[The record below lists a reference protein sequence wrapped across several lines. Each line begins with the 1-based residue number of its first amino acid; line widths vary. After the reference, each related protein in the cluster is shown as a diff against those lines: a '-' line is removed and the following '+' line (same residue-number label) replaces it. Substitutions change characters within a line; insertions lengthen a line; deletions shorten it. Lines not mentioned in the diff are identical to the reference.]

1 MQNSTATF
9 LLRDVKLPTCI
20 NIEGFILK
28 PVPENPNNTYLRFD
42 FIPKKYLYSESQKEI
57 QLFSLILS
65 ILYKIEHPEFK
76 NITDKSGGRVRAEG
90 QHIKHPLELKQKHF
104 DKLGKAY
111 KKVKSMT
118 KQHKQ
123 TFEFVAR
130 WVQKASDSRNVYDK
144 FISYWIAF
152 NFLYRRM
159 QPEYERE
166 KIENWVNHW
175 CRDPYPC
182 RFFADFQRK
191 KYGSSECKAIEDMAD
206 SNLKLRKKPKNIS
219 KKLKQ
224 KIKDQKF
231 DLEALR
237 YLVLCIY
244 AVRNNIFHGEWP
256 YLDKIRRHVGGA
268 EFLLYKLIR
277 RGLEKQCNFTFEK
290 P

>member
-1 MQNSTATF
+1 MENLTATY
-9 LLRDVKLPTCI
+9 LLRDVEVPTCI
-20 NIEGFILK
+20 NIEGFTLE
-28 PVPENPNNTYLRFD
+28 PVPDNPNNTYLRFD
-42 FIPKKYLYSESQKEI
+42 FISKKRPYSKSQKEI

-76 NITDKSGGRVRAEG
+76 NITDKSGERVRAEG
-90 QHIKHPLELKQKHF
+90 QSIKHPLELKQKHF

-111 KKVKSMT
+111 RKVKSMT
-118 KQHKQ
+118 KQDKQ

-130 WVQKASDSRNVYDK
+130 WVQKASGSRNVYDK

-152 NFLYRRM
+152 NFLYRHMR
-159 QPEYERE
+159 PRGER
-166 KIENWVNHW
+166 KRIEEWVKTQYDNT
-175 CRDPYPC
+175 YASK
-182 RFFADFQRK
+182 FFASFQQSK
-191 KYGSSECKAIEDMAD
+191 PDSPECKAIEDLAD
-206 SNLKLRKKPKNIS
+206 ANLKLRRKPKNVS

-256 YLDKIRRHVGGA
+256 YLDKIRGHVGGA

-277 RGLEKQCNFTFEK
+277 RGLEKQCNFAF
-290 P
+290 